1 MATGQHVKET
11 PNQTEHTAR
20 NKEITKH
27 SANQTQNKVQKN
39 LITVLNRETIYSVKK
54 SETVKMSQHSPQHIQ
69 HNIQKITTA
78 LTHSL
83 ASFTNKTTDSKKTS
97 LNS

>member
-1 MATGQHVKET
+1 MMTVDEAAVFMWRLLETQGKCGCTWETFKE
-11 PNQTEHTAR
+11 
-20 NKEITKH
+20 
-27 SANQTQNKVQKN
+27 VQKN

-83 ASFTNKTTDSKKTS
+83 ASFTNKTTNSKKTS